1 MKKTYNT
8 DLLQTVV
15 LRNANGM
22 EVSVMNFGGIIN
34 SIKVPVKGKK
44 VECVLGF
51 DTFEEYIS
59 DRYRAE
65 YPYLGAVI
73 GRNAGRI
80 KYGKAYIDGKE
91 VQVNCNL
98 GENQIHGGF
107 TGFDSV
113 FWEVLAQE
121 NGKNPFVTLQYI
133 SRDGEE
139 GYPGEVVVRVTYTLT
154 EDNKLRIDYQGT
166 TNAPTILNLT
176 QHTYFNL
183 NESDTDILGNT
194 LQITADKYVPLEEGF
209 FTPTGERPSVAGTPL
224 DYHKGQKVYAHTDN
238 SFVREID
245 TEKIMAT
252 LTNSEGSLAMTV
264 RTNHPV
270 LHIYAG
276 YYLPLLEV
284 AHRKTIGQ
292 SRGICFEAQGY
303 ADATKHP
310 HFDSVILRPEEKYE
324 YFTEFQFLSND

>member
-34 SIKVPVKGKK
+34 SIKVPLKGKK

-98 GENQIHGGF
+98 GENQIHGGV

-113 FWEVLAQE
+113 FWEV
-121 NGKNPFVTLQYI
+121 
-133 SRDGEE
+133 
-139 GYPGEVVVRVTYTLT
+139 
-154 EDNKLRIDYQGT
+154 IDYQGT

-183 NESDTDILGNT
+183 NESDTDILSNT
-194 LQITADKYVPLEEGF
+194 LQITADKYVPLEKGF
-209 FTPTGERPSVAGTPL
+209 FTPTGERPLVAGTPL
-224 DYHKGQKVYAHTDN
+224 DYRKGQKVYAHTDN

-245 TEKIMAT
+245 AEKIMAT
-252 LTNSEGSLAMTV
+252 LTNSEGSLTMTV

-303 ADATKHP
+303 ADATKHH

-324 YFTEFQFLSND
+324 YFTEFQFLCNN